1 MGLSLR
7 KLFKAREKPG
17 EDVQRVSSVEITDQ
31 QVRDAVTEICLRELA
46 FWTCVGKIAN
56 ALTKCEFRTFYEGE
70 ELFKDEYYLW
80 NYEPNRNQNKAEFLS
95 KAMEQLFR
103 NNELLIVES
112 YDGQLLVAD
121 DFSVTKNALYGDT
134 YTNVQVDDY
143 TFSRSFRS
151 SDVLH
156 WTLNNKNVNRII
168 QSLYDSYSKL
178 IDYSAKSYLKSRG
191 SRGTLNI
198 SAMAQSDKLFNEK
211 LEKLMNEYFKS
222 FFESPNAVLPLFEG
236 YSYTDIGSK
245 TYSEGTS
252 RDIKSQYDDIFDFTA
267 RGFSMPP
274 TLAKGDVQDTE
285 KAVDEMLT
293 FCLDP
298 LAQMLMQ
305 EIHNMWM
312 SVDGNAKEL
321 RKAADDLDTLM
332 ESNRQIFL
340 EKSNLEEQQLI
351 DMMEAETFLTPEKA
365 LEYGLIDRVDSYQAD
380 DKDVQQRL
388 MSRVQQLSGVI
399 AQQKSFRE
407 QLESMLQQGGEPK
420 PPVPTPKPEPE
431 EKKLTNQLAKLFQN
445 M

>member
-17 EDVQRVSSVEITDQ
+17 EDVQRVSSVEIADQ

-121 DFSVTKNALYGDT
+121 DFSVTKNTLYGDT

-156 WTLNNKNVNRII
+156 WTLNNKNVNRIM
-168 QSLYDSYSKL
+168 QHLY
-178 IDYSAKSYLKSRG
+178 
-191 SRGTLNI
+191 
-198 SAMAQSDKLFNEK
+198 
-211 LEKLMNEYFKS
+211 
-222 FFESPNAVLPLFEG
+222 
-236 YSYTDIGSK
+236 
-245 TYSEGTS
+245 
-252 RDIKSQYDDIFDFTA
+252 
-267 RGFSMPP
+267 
-274 TLAKGDVQDTE
+274 
-285 KAVDEMLT
+285 
-293 FCLDP
+293 
-298 LAQMLMQ
+298 
-305 EIHNMWM
+305 
-312 SVDGNAKEL
+312 
-321 RKAADDLDTLM
+321 DLDTLM

-407 QLESMLQQGGEPK
+407 QLESMRQQGGEPK